1 VRYREWLLNTELEDE
16 NSGRIMEYTW
26 QYIFTGQSE
35 FCPLQHQCYCDG
47 YGICFGGTTGAGL
60 QHWLELLK
68 EREQEDANFVELVQ
82 NRPNDVDAI
91 AATTQK
97 RDALNAELDR
107 LKQEAYKRGEDP
119 RNRALECGRPW
130 KEGDGF

>member
-1 VRYREWLLNTELEDE
+1 
-16 NSGRIMEYTW
+16 M
-26 QYIFTGQSE
+26 
-35 FCPLQHQCYCDG
+35 
-47 YGICFGGTTGAGL
+47 
-60 QHWLELLK
+60 
-68 EREQEDANFVELVQ
+68 
-82 NRPNDVDAI
+82 I